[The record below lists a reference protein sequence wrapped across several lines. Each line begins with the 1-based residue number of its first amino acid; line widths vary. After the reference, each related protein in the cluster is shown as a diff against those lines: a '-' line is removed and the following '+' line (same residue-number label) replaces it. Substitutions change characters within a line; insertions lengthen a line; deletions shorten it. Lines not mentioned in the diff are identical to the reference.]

1 MLPKAFMATATKI
14 LDNYLLTIKTF
25 NVMAAKKVVPVK
37 PAVKP
42 MKKGG
47 KAKKC

>member
-1 MLPKAFMATATKI
+1 MLPSEAYMASTKI
-14 LDNYLLTIKTF
+14 LDKNLLTIKTF
-25 NVMAAKKVVPVK
+25 NKMATKKVAPVK

-47 KAKKC
+47 KAC

>member
-1 MLPKAFMATATKI
+1 MLPKTNMATAKI

-25 NVMAAKKVVPVK
+25 NIMATKKVAPVK

-47 KAKKC
+47 KAC